1 MAKIEIEIS
10 KFNKFIDLVACRGE
24 TEEGK
29 VSSNVVKECVINLL
43 NNYIETNAIDETNKL
58 FVNVRMNATVLEP
71 GTITIGDIES
81 FMKYLS
87 RFKPKDKVLIYQ
99 NDAII
104 RIQRND
110 PPKLVKIITVAKDNI
125 ETYKVAELLNKIWQ
139 FKDNGKSLVAIQ
151 EGKESTRLDNTINV
165 KAEDF
170 MEIIAD
176 SKVVGSSYYPFSIE
190 DKNGQKILK
199 VEVGSLKT
207 NMGMIKSIIPVEIDS
222 IELNNKYAYGFENIF
237 SALKG
242 DVKIYTAPNS
252 ALWVLKEEQ
261 DISVRYMVT
270 GVVDE

>member
-104 RIQRND
+104 RI
-110 PPKLVKIITVAKDNI
+110 
-125 ETYKVAELLNKIWQ
+125 
-139 FKDNGKSLVAIQ
+139 
-151 EGKESTRLDNTINV
+151 
-165 KAEDF
+165 
-170 MEIIAD
+170 
-176 SKVVGSSYYPFSIE
+176 
-190 DKNGQKILK
+190 
-199 VEVGSLKT
+199 
-207 NMGMIKSIIPVEIDS
+207 
-222 IELNNKYAYGFENIF
+222 
-237 SALKG
+237 
-242 DVKIYTAPNS
+242 
-252 ALWVLKEEQ
+252 
-261 DISVRYMVT
+261 
-270 GVVDE
+270 